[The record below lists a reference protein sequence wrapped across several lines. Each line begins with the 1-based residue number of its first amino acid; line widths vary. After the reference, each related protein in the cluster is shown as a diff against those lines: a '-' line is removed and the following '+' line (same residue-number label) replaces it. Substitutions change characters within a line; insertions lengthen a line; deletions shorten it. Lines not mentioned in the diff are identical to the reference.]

1 MKKLAITAILA
12 VAAMS
17 ATVAASA
24 AEVGLRFGRQ
34 AGVATNQVGIA
45 ASGVTLGVAVP
56 GTVASAEFAYDRAM
70 MDSTS
75 VALYSLSGVYPLVTF
90 GKLAVSAKAGVS
102 YIDPTVG
109 ETGFALNGGAG
120 ASYPLAKNVSL
131 TADYGY
137 RLGQSR
143 VSNYTGNMVAVGVK
157 YSF

>member
-1 MKKLAITAILA
+1 MKKLAIASILA

-45 ASGVTLGVAVP
+45 ATGVTLGATLP
-56 GTVASAEFAYDRAM
+56 GTGAEVEFAYDRAM

-75 VALYSLSGVYPLVTF
+75 VSLYSLSGVYPLATF
-90 GKLAVSAKAGVS
+90 GKLVVAAKAGVS

-109 ETGFALNGGAG
+109 ETGFALIGGVG

-131 TADYGY
+131 VADYGY
-137 RLGQSR
+137 RVGQSR
-143 VSNYTGNMVAVGVK
+143 VSNYNGNMVAVGVK